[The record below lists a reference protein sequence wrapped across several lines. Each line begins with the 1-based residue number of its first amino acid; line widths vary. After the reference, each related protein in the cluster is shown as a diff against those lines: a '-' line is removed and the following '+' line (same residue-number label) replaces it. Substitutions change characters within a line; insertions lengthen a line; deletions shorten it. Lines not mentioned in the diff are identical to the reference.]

1 MGIVAIIP
9 VANLTA
15 ANAALQSAGWGPN
28 NFSVPAYASGNPTHA
43 ACHAWGP
50 LALEN
55 AIKAQ
60 TGVTFNQSAGD
71 PATRLRT
78 LLSGVAQWGDDAPPL
93 PTTGNALA
101 NTLYSYNSTELW
113 WCIQTF
119 SRTTFNLP
127 PSNYPALIRRSRRPG
142 EVLPWV
148 QPTDQFDAY
157 HAVNPFS
164 GQPDRVAHAGK
175 IWDCLIPN
183 NVNTPGVA
191 NWREVVTSGFPAWL
205 QPTGAGDVYPLGFRV
220 TFSGR
225 IYRSTVA
232 NNAAQPPTNWAD
244 EGPAA

>member
-9 VANLTA
+9 VAQMAA
-15 ANAALQSAGWGPN
+15 ANAALTALGFGPVK
-28 NFSVPAYASGNPTHA
+28 FSVPAYANGNPTHG
-43 ACHAWGP
+43 CLHDWGTIP
-50 LALEN
+50 ALVA

-60 TGVTFNQSAGD
+60 PGVVWNEGTGD
-71 PATRLRT
+71 PSTRLQA
-78 LLSGVAQWGDDAPPL
+78 LLSGVAQWGDRAPAL
-93 PTTGNALA
+93 PTSGNALA
-101 NTLYSYNSTELW
+101 NTLYLYGEELW

-244 EGPAA
+244 EGPAV